1 MHGML
6 SDTNLIVG
14 AFILILA
21 LIAAA
26 ASFLDRNALNPMRI
40 TVASSDSQDSA
51 SPESE

>member
-1 MHGML
+1 MHDML
-6 SDTNLIVG
+6 SSTNLIVG

-26 ASFLDRNALNPMRI
+26 ASFLDRNALDPMRM
-40 TVASSDSQDSA
+40 TVASSDSQDTN